1 MKTLQHQTYFSH
13 SKNSLSPSECPVGV
27 CYSAK
32 KTITGRMTMKITIT
46 ANNYTL
52 LIICWAQF
60 QTQNPWPYCLYIH
73 MIRHSLLAAM
83 MAIMKV
89 GIEGGFSSFAVLI
102 PLPAQNDDVLQA
114 LFKF

>member
-1 MKTLQHQTYFSH
+1 
-13 SKNSLSPSECPVGV
+13 
-27 CYSAK
+27 
-32 KTITGRMTMKITIT
+32 MKITIT